1 MVPTTLKLPDE
12 LKKRVAA
19 LVKGTGK
26 SAHAFM
32 VDAIEQ
38 QTSLAERRNAFV
50 TDAKRA
56 QEEMNRAGKGYP
68 AEEVHAYMNA
78 RSEGKK
84 ASRPRAKRW
93 RA

>member
-19 LVKGTGK
+19 LVHGTGK

-38 QTSLAERRNAFV
+38 QTILAERRKAFV
-50 TDAKRA
+50 ADAKTA
-56 QEEMNRAGKGYP
+56 KEDMNRTGKGYP
-68 AEEVHAYMNA
+68 AEEVHAYMGA
-78 RSEGKK
+78 RAEGKK
-84 ASRPRAKRW
+84 VSRPKAKRW
-93 RA
+93 RE

>member
-38 QTSLAERRNAFV
+38 QIILAERRNAFLA
-50 TDAKRA
+50 DAKTA
-56 QEEMNRAGKGYP
+56 QEDMNRSGEGYP
-68 AEEVHAYMNA
+68 AEEVHAYMDA
-78 RSEGKK
+78 RSAGKK
-84 ASRPRAKRW
+84 APRPRPKRW

>member
-12 LKKRVAA
+12 LKKRVTA

-38 QTSLAERRNAFV
+38 QIVLAERRKAFV
-50 TDAKRA
+50 TDAKMA
-56 QEEMNRAGKGYP
+56 QEDMNRTGKGYP
-68 AEEVHAYMNA
+68 AEEVHAYMGA
-78 RSEGKK
+78 RAEGKK
-84 ASRPRAKRW
+84 ARRPKAKRW
-93 RA
+93 RE

>member
-19 LVKGTGK
+19 LVQGTEK

-38 QTSLAERRNAFV
+38 QTTLAERRKAFF
-50 TDAKRA
+50 TDAKMA
-56 QEEMNRAGKGYP
+56 QEDMNRTGKGYP
-68 AEEVHAYMNA
+68 AEEVHAYMSA

-84 ASRPRAKRW
+84 VPRPRAKRW
-93 RA
+93 RK